1 MRKSASY
8 LLDEISGIDDRFIAE
23 AEAFRRRGKPRFTV
37 LKIAAAVILCLS
49 AVFVNIRLLFPGK
62 GGEEPTTLYSVLVSN
77 EEKAEVTG
85 ADGLT
90 FEKGTLIWSDGG
102 SYYSIKL
109 SASDADHLAR
119 LIGIGSLTGGNAAE
133 SSIKVWFCTDDGIT
147 VSPELAASPGNTGYG
162 NIFGYSPEIVPT
174 DGFVKQLERLLSQ
187 A

>member
-85 ADGLT
+85 ADGCPL
-90 FEKGTLIWSDGG
+90 K
-102 SYYSIKL
+102 K
-109 SASDADHLAR
+109 AR
-119 LIGIGSLTGGNAAE
+119 SSGATAA
-133 SSIKVWFCTDDGIT
+133 VIT
-147 VSPELAASPGNTGYG
+147 A
-162 NIFGYSPEIVPT
+162 
-174 DGFVKQLERLLSQ
+174 
-187 A
+187 

>member
-1 MRKSASY
+1 MKKSASY

-23 AEAFRRRGKPRFTV
+23 AESFKKRRKPRFTT

-49 AVFVNIRLLFPGK
+49 ALLVNYRLLFPQK
-62 GGEEPTTLYSVLVSN
+62 TAGGAPTLYSVLSSN

-85 ADGLT
+85 ADGLS

-102 SYYSIKL
+102 RYYSIKL
-109 SASDADHLAR
+109 SASDADYLTGF
-119 LIGIGSLTGGNAAE
+119 IGKGSLTGEIAEE

-162 NIFGYSPEIVPT
+162 NIFDYSPEIVPT
-174 DGFVKQLERLLSQ
+174 DGFVKRLEQLLSKT
-187 A
+187 